1 MEILVDRDLCEAN
14 AVCCGLAPAVFEL
27 DDDEDLVI
35 LTQDPPVELLD
46 RVTLAV
52 TRCPKNALSIAGADV

>member
-27 DDDEDLVI
+27 DDDENLVI
-35 LTQDPPVELLD
+35 LTQDPPPEQQE
-46 RVTLAV
+46 RVDLAV
-52 TRCPKNALSIAGADV
+52 NRCPKNALSIVVADV

>member
-27 DDDEDLVI
+27 NDDEDLVI
-35 LTQDPPVELLD
+35 LTQDPPVELMD
-46 RVTLAV
+46 RVTTAV
-52 TRCPKNALSIAGADV
+52 TRCPKNALSIVGADV